1 MSCRRIFRA
10 DLDNL
15 HARAKGTRLTEP
27 FRQALE
33 EEESILLGYRRGE
46 KLTALSGISY
56 LRFDTHHFGFKAG
69 TLLNP
74 VALAG
79 TSSGR
84 DRELL
89 DTLLLHA
96 ADNHYRHITAKTPS
110 EDIPLSG
117 LLEDLGFRLITC
129 NVLLS
134 RQLREKEND
143 TGALRIR
150 RAAVADLQSLKS
162 LARSGFSKG
171 TRFHLDPLI
180 PRDKATDLHVLWIEN
195 LLKDRRAQ
203 VLCADTGSGVAGFA
217 ACETRR
223 ETGAIDKRTGYI
235 TLIAVDPDYRG
246 RGVGSDLVRAA
257 LGDFGKRVPTVTVDT
272 ESVNYAAL
280 GLYQRSGFSIKGS
293 RYVFHK
299 WLGEE
304 RHG

>member
-1 MSCRRIFRA
+1 MSCRRIFQA
-10 DLDNL
+10 DLDNIEVL
-15 HARAKGTRLTEP
+15 AKGTRLTEP
-27 FRQALE
+27 FRQGLE
-33 EEESILLGYRRGE
+33 EGESILLGCPDDA

-79 TSSGR
+79 TSSNR

-96 ADNHYRHITAKTPS
+96 AGNGYRHITAKIPS
-110 EDIPLSG
+110 EDIPLAG

-129 NVLLS
+129 NALLS
-134 RQLREKEND
+134 QQLREKEND
-143 TGALRIR
+143 TGAPRIR
-150 RAAVADLQSLKS
+150 RAAAADLQPLKS

-171 TRFHLDPLI
+171 TRFHLDPRV

-195 LLKDRRAQ
+195 LLKDGHAQ
-203 VLCADTGSGVAGFA
+203 VLCADTGSGVAGFV

-223 ETGAIDKRTGYI
+223 ETGATEERTGYI

-257 LGDFGKRVPTVTVDT
+257 LGYFGKRVATVTVDT
-272 ESVNYAAL
+272 ESLNYAAL
-280 GLYQRSGFSIKGS
+280 GLYQRNGFSIKGS